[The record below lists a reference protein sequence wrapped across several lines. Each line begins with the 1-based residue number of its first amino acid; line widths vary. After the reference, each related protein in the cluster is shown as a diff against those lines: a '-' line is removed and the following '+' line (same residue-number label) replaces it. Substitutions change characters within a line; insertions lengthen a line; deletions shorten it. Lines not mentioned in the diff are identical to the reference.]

1 MNETKATRYQRL
13 KRRAHVAGA
22 ASGIAM
28 LAVVALTPAAGALA
42 AWSRDFAKGL
52 SAAPAALVALVMFVA
67 VLVALWEIVALP
79 AVLYLGLDVDRRFR
93 AGGHTV
99 ESVLGAQARATL
111 VAVPAALVAALIVTL
126 SAATAGP
133 VWWIVAGALLGG
145 AVAAALHWAP
155 HAFARVA
162 GARPLERPLLVTRL
176 RELARLAGVP
186 ARVYQWD
193 SPDPRESPAF
203 VMGVGDSRRV
213 FVSSHMLRTWSNDEI
228 TVVVA
233 HELAHHAHHDLL
245 RTLALDAGILAFA
258 LGLGDLLLHA
268 WGVASA
274 ADLASLP
281 FLALV
286 AGVVWFGA
294 TPARNALSRAQEARA
309 DRFALSL
316 TGGAD
321 AFDAAIRRLS
331 AEHLAEDEPSRLTR
345 WLFHRHPPVSERLA
359 LAAEMR
365 RASGT
370 PPPPRRISIA

>member
-13 KRRAHVAGA
+13 KRRAHVVGA

-28 LAVVALTPAAGALA
+28 LAIVALTPAAGALA
-42 AWSRDFAKGL
+42 GWSRGFAKGL

-79 AVLYLGLDVDRRFR
+79 AVLYLGLGVDRRFR
-93 AGGHTV
+93 AGEHTV

-126 SAATAGP
+126 SAGVAGP

-145 AVAAALHWAP
+145 TVAAALHWAP
-155 HAFARVA
+155 NAFARFA
-162 GARPLERPLLVTRL
+162 GARPLERPLLVTRV
-176 RELARLAGVP
+176 RELARRAGVP

-193 SPDPRESPAF
+193 AADPRESPAF
-203 VMGVGDSRRV
+203 VTGIGDSRRV
-213 FVSSHMLRTWSNDEI
+213 FISSHMLRTWSNDEI

-233 HELAHHAHHDLL
+233 HELSHHAHHDLL

-258 LGLGDLLLHA
+258 LGLGDLLLHS

-274 ADLASLP
+274 ADLAALP

-286 AGVVWFGA
+286 AGVVWFAA

-331 AEHLAEDEPSRLTR
+331 AEHLTEDEPSRLTR
-345 WLFHRHPPVSERLA
+345 WLFHRHPPVAERLA